1 MAGQEQQ
8 IQKKQQTYS
17 VSQQQRD
24 MQMLQE
30 DKQAIA
36 QYQQGG
42 KQAFRVSS
50 KKTLARNFRDYEIYK
65 SLQAQEANAYGK
77 YQEAAEFIGDSY
89 TLIDGLKVK
98 ERMNLPGTQ
107 LSGRDALLHLCST
120 GLLEKEVSAETLK
133 TMSEH
138 LTAGQMWMEG
148 ENPNAAMDQEM
159 NEAGRACLKE
169 IYFKHLAALDKK
181 YGEKLAGLTPTQYL
195 KAMPALEADLTVV
208 MDMKQFFAD
217 YHPADETDERFV
229 LMKKKLDFYAGAWE
243 LLQERARTYMDMDP
257 EQVTEKG
264 ELGKQVSED
273 YVQKLRALKTEA
285 KASGAFKAWKKQTP
299 APETFFEK
307 ANARKSKAANRLAEA
322 EQGNAQTLQFSGSLT
337 KENMDTV
344 LAQIERLS
352 VSLLEFMQSA
362 SDEQLLKD
370 YVKKVS
376 DLAAWEELS
385 GYLFSAEWYRKMS
398 DDLNAHETGR
408 TLLDDAIRQE
418 YEHYVLPI
426 RSCREK
432 WQARSKQIHAGQKVM
447 KNRMQEIAK
456 YGSSR
461 GRSLMEQEDLL
472 ERMTNTRA
480 QVKEINDW
488 KQEPVSFQKARMLG
502 QLARQ
507 RNGVTEEGIPL
518 TTAFA
523 ESDVQ
528 TSRAALPEA
537 FKQLEL
543 IKCIRDYKKQHPDAY
558 RLGQSYGDYRNCER
572 LLKRLPLLEELVSL
586 TLRIN
591 HLDQY
596 GKTIEE
602 KTVRNE
608 LEQRYEQVR
617 ETYSNLFRKQA
628 LGSEEELKKQ
638 LSDEIAGGQL
648 RLKEKRE
655 YLLGQKDTDLA
666 VFTEEQLQSGEC
678 NLALS
683 FVELPADPAQ
693 ATAEERAT
701 LQRDL
706 KRVKC
711 LMDASEDPE
720 AIGEQTEAAL
730 TLLHRFHGNYDRVM
744 KALEQAAFADHALMD
759 QRAQLEQC
767 MLMSGFLRVA
777 LTGNGL
783 LERLNSGLQGAEYER
798 DRALLSELDSRTDK
812 IQMLF
817 FAAQRLTLDYARR
830 NGIERLSFLNEA
842 GQERNLTSKSD
853 IREYAENYRLMVGES
868 LDKARVSFLKEQHSE
883 EIKAQEFRAR
893 VQNAVG
899 REMLASAKRGTKT
912 KEWSTVSWLGH
923 MAGKPLQLLGWLLR
937 DKRKN
942 HGEENFEKAKAVYKN
957 KLEPVSS
964 EVLDDWQRGDAALAP
979 AVELKKYFSSPL
991 KQSLRTLV
999 QYANQTRDNYEYEDE
1014 TFVRAMEAMEY
1025 YAGIEG
1031 IVNSDTTEME
1041 MTFLDTFIKR
1051 ANEYLENREGVDAAK
1066 TVATRTLVVELLG
1079 RVYQNL
1085 GGTLADTISKEE
1097 FDQINANTIAYIE
1110 DTTYTSN
1117 MEESNIKDI
1126 PLFLHEPNIND
1137 VRQSTIGDCWLV
1149 SAISS
1154 VVNTNPDFIR
1164 SMFQDLGDGNVLVRM
1179 YEAVD
1184 HTGMR
1189 LQSND
1194 RLYEAGVTMRP
1205 VYFKLR
1211 KHYETGWGNAS
1222 DCPWVQLL
1230 EKAYALGGFSDHN
1243 EMEVRGNR
1251 LYNVSD
1257 ELTLGEIYLGLA
1269 HLTGHIPGQFDHERD
1284 LPKEQFVDE
1293 SVLKGML
1300 AGFSGDEYNA
1310 LEEALREY
1318 QSSYN
1323 EQIKQQT
1330 PDVAPVTYENI
1341 REALKNSLVVDMLV
1355 RAWKRAN
1362 RVELIEAPTEQ
1373 EVQEAIDYYWE
1384 KLNAN
1389 LTRMKNG
1396 ERLPFTPGQQ
1406 LQKDAEMVEQNGQ
1419 TPLERRRMIT
1429 NYFAMADQYE
1439 GPVKHTILT
1448 FKQCIEKGGTISL
1461 SIPHCVNVID
1471 VKEHNGKY
1479 FFLMRDPF
1487 NIYNTEYT
1495 RDKEGNVTAESD
1507 GLTQVFTKRQANRHL
1522 MDTKEETVRGAF
1534 RGTSWIE
1541 AKELYGMISSA
1552 FLVTKRD
1559 TQIPD
1564 HH

>member
-8 IQKKQQTYS
+8 IQKKQQTCS

-30 DKQAIA
+30 DKKAIA

-77 YQEAAEFIGDSY
+77 YQETAEFIGDSY
-89 TLIDGLKVK
+89 TLIDELKVK

-120 GLLEKEVSAETLK
+120 RLLENEVSAETLK
-133 TMSEH
+133 TMSAH

-159 NEAGRACLKE
+159 HKAGLECLKE
-169 IYFKHLAALDKK
+169 LYFKHLSALDKK

-217 YHPADETDERFV
+217 YHPADATDERFV

-285 KASGAFKAWKKQTP
+285 KASGAFKAWKKKTP

-322 EQGNAQTLQFSGSLT
+322 EQANAQTLQFSGSLT
-337 KENMDTV
+337 KENMDIM

-352 VSLLEFMQSA
+352 LSLLQFMQSA
-362 SDEQLLKD
+362 SDEQLLED

-376 DLAAWEELS
+376 DLAALEKLS
-385 GYLFSAEWYRKMS
+385 GFLSDTDWYR
-398 DDLNAHETGR
+398 ET
-408 TLLDDAIRQE
+408 
-418 YEHYVLPI
+418 
-426 RSCREK
+426 
-432 WQARSKQIHAGQKVM
+432 WQARSEQIHAGQKAM
-447 KNRMQEIAK
+447 QNRMQEIVK
-456 YGSSR
+456 YGCSR
-461 GRSLMEQEDLL
+461 GRSWTEQEDLL
-472 ERMTNTRA
+472 ERMTKTRA
-480 QVKEINDW
+480 QVKEFNDE
-488 KQEPVSFQKARMLG
+488 KKEPVTFQKARMLG
-502 QLARQ
+502 QQSREQ
-507 RNGVTEEGIPL
+507 NGVQEEGIPL
-518 TTAFA
+518 GTAFA
-523 ESDVQ
+523 EANVKDSM
-528 TSRAALPEA
+528 AALPEA

-543 IKCIRDYKKQHPDAY
+543 IKCIRDYKEQFPETY
-558 RLGQSYGDYRNCER
+558 RLGQSYGDYKNCER
-572 LLKRLPLLEELVSL
+572 LLERLPLLEELVSL
-586 TLRIN
+586 ALRIN

-602 KTVRNE
+602 KTARSK
-608 LEQRYEQVR
+608 LEQRYEEVR
-617 ETYSNLFRKQA
+617 KTYSNLYKNQA

-638 LSDEIAGGQL
+638 LSDEIERGQR
-648 RLKEKRE
+648 RLKEKQE
-655 YLLGQKDTDLA
+655 YFLRQKDPELA
-666 VFTEEQLQSGEC
+666 VFTEEQLRFGEC
-678 NLALS
+678 NPALS

-720 AIGEQTEAAL
+720 AIGEQKEAAL
-730 TLLHRFHGNYDRVM
+730 TLLHRFYGTYDQVM
-744 KALEQAAFADHALMD
+744 QALQQAAFRDHVIVD

-767 MLMSGFLRVA
+767 MMMSEFLFRVFSREGF
-777 LTGNGL
+777 
-783 LERLNSGLQGAEYER
+783 LERLTSGLQGEEYEMDLTLIR
-798 DRALLSELDSRTDK
+798 ELDNRANKIRALFL
-812 IQMLF
+812 M
-817 FAAQRLTLDYARR
+817 AQGLAMDNARK
-830 NGIERLSFLNEA
+830 NGITSIRYLNEY
-842 GQERNLTSKSD
+842 GQEFELTSD
-853 IREYAENYRLMVGES
+853 RNIREHAVTYQTSVRGTVYQMRASYLE
-868 LDKARVSFLKEQHSE
+868 EQSRE
-883 EIKAQEFRAR
+883 KAQAWELRTR

-899 REMLASAKRGTKT
+899 REMLASAKKGTET
-912 KEWSTVSWLGH
+912 KKWSTLSWFGH

-942 HGEENFEKAKAVYKN
+942 HGEENFEKAKAVYKT
-957 KLEPVSS
+957 KLEPVNSV
-964 EVLDDWQRGDAALAP
+964 VLDDWQRGDAELAP

-999 QYANQTRDNYEYEDE
+999 QYANQTKDNYEFEDE
-1014 TFVRAMEAMEY
+1014 KFARAMEAMEY

-1051 ANEYLENREGVDAAK
+1051 ANEYLENREGVDTAK
-1066 TVATRTLVVELLG
+1066 TVATRTLVVELLDH
-1079 RVYQNL
+1079 VKQKL

-1097 FDQINANTIAYIE
+1097 FDMINANTVAYIE

-1184 HTGMR
+1184 QTGMR
-1189 LQSND
+1189 LQSNEQLHD
-1194 RLYEAGVTMRP
+1194 TDVTMRP

-1257 ELTLGEIYLGLA
+1257 ELTLGEIDLGLA
-1269 HLTGHIPGQFDHERD
+1269 HLTGHIPPAFSLDTKIAKSSMMDG
-1284 LPKEQFVDE
+1284 V
-1293 SVLKGML
+1293 VLKGCL
-1300 AGFSGDEYNA
+1300 AG
-1310 LEEALREY
+1310 LTQEEAEIMEGVLTDFGTFVT
-1318 QSSYN
+1318 
-1323 EQIKQQT
+1323 EQTEEAAAAI
-1330 PDVAPVTYENI
+1330 TYEGI
-1341 REALKNSLVVDMLV
+1341 REFMADGMYTNMIVH
-1355 RAWKRAN
+1355 RWKTAN
-1362 RVELIEAPTEQ
+1362 GMELTELPTEQ
-1373 EVQEAIDYYWE
+1373 EIEAAVNYYWE
-1384 KLNAN
+1384 KLDAN

-1396 ERLPFTPGQQ
+1396 EPLPFAPHQQ
-1406 LQKDAEMVEQNGQ
+1406 QYKASETKMALGYSQ
-1419 TPLERRRMIT
+1419 LEIRKQHT
-1429 NYFAMADQYE
+1429 DYFSIARNPQYH
-1439 GPVKHTILT
+1439 PAVMRTIRE
-1448 FKQCIEKGGTISL
+1448 FKKCIESGGTVSI

-1487 NIYNTEYT
+1487 NIYNTEYS
-1495 RDKEGNVTAESD
+1495 RDENGDTKAESE
-1507 GLTQVFTKRQANRHL
+1507 GLVQVFTKRQANRHL

-1541 AKELYGMISSA
+1541 AKELYDMMSFA
-1552 FLVTKRD
+1552 YLVNKED